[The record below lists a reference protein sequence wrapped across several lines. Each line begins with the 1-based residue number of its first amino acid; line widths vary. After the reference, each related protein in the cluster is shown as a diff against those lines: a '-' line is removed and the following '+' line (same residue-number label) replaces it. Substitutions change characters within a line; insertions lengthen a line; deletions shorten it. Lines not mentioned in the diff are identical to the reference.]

1 MTSTTFWTRIPI
13 MMMMSLIMAAYF
25 DISSRTT
32 STTAFIMIARSPTRL
47 AIRQEQSQS
56 PYHLWN
62 NRRNTIISINNSV
75 GGGDNDIDYD
85 NGSVSAKDNTQDD
98 VILLPLL
105 EAELVKLKA
114 SLASATTKEE
124 TLVEE
129 GLLDDDND
137 VPISSEISKKKN
149 KRIQELE
156 EKVDNAKTAAEF
168 GIRKA
173 QTEFYDAFSNQNL
186 KKMEDL
192 WSHSDD
198 ICCVHPG
205 MESLQG
211 YDAVIQS
218 WKQIFVGFSR
228 LGDDGNDDDDDD
240 IVAESLF
247 HIEPSRVKIDIC
259 GRTAICKCVEK
270 VNGGK
275 LEALN
280 IYRREDGRWRMT
292 MHMASPTVMRSGG

>member
-1 MTSTTFWTRIPI
+1 MTATTFWTRIPI
-13 MMMMSLIMAAYF
+13 MMML
-25 DISSRTT
+25 ISSPTT
-32 STTAFIMIARSPTRL
+32 STTAFIMVARNPTRL

-56 PYHLWN
+56 SYYIGN
-62 NRRNTIISINNSV
+62 NRINSILSINNSV
-75 GGGDNDIDYD
+75 GGGDNDLDYD
-85 NGSVSAKDNTQDD
+85 HGSVSAKDNTQDD

-114 SLASATTKEE
+114 SVASATTNEE
-124 TLVEE
+124 TLVKE
-129 GLLDDDND
+129 GLLDDDDDDDDD
-137 VPISSEISKKKN
+137 VPISSEISNNNNN

-156 EKVDNAKTAAEF
+156 EKIDNARTAAEF

-173 QTEFYDAFSNQNL
+173 QTEFYDAFSNQNF
-186 KKMEDL
+186 KMMEDL

-198 ICCVHPG
+198 VCCVHPG

-211 YDAVIQS
+211 YDDVIQS
-218 WKQIFVGFSR
+218 WKHIFVGFSR
-228 LGDDGNDDDDDD
+228 VGDDDDDDDDD
-240 IVAESLF
+240 IVAEILF
-247 HIEPSRVKIDIC
+247 NIEPSRVKIDIC

>member
-1 MTSTTFWTRIPI
+1 
-13 MMMMSLIMAAYF
+13 MMMSLIMASYY

-32 STTAFIMIARSPTRL
+32 STTAFIIVARSPTRL
-47 AIRQEQSQS
+47 AIRQEESQS
-56 PYHLWN
+56 PYHLCN
-62 NRRNTIISINNSV
+62 NRRNKIISINNSV

-85 NGSVSAKDNTQDD
+85 NGSVSAKDNMQDD

-114 SLASATTKEE
+114 SVASATTKEE
-124 TLVEE
+124 TLADE
-129 GLLDDDND
+129 GLLDNDDD

-149 KRIQELE
+149 ERIQELE
-156 EKVDNAKTAAEF
+156 LKIDNARTAAEF

-211 YDAVIQS
+211 YDDVIQS

-228 LGDDGNDDDDDD
+228 VGDNDNDDDD
-240 IVAESLF
+240 IVAESSF
-247 HIEPSRVKIDIC
+247 RIEPSRVKIDIC